1 MVETGN
7 TSPEINQIIEC
18 NEVSEG
24 QVMRGHDMVFQKEVF
39 GEIFSDGGTVQLENS
54 LGWGSIINPGGV
66 IQSNQ
71 RAFNATLQAPG
82 GVVEMRSAEN
92 CLIIAREARI
102 QTAVK
107 CQIFAHTL
115 RIATATGCLIAGRNV
130 EIHHAK
136 PYKVEP
142 NIITMVIPDIPDPQ
156 QLLDPLIAEACKLK
170 VLLDSL
176 NTRINAYKENV
187 ALSNY
192 LSIRAKVRVGMLEL
206 TADQSKSYIQMEE
219 NLEATAKELETQVAE
234 RNSVAKTLATANAQ
248 IQEIHDRHSA
258 LIADCRCKIHH
269 VDGESIVRQLLE
281 PYDGTDL
288 SQIALPSIPKIL
300 FRNDASLKFLGAVV
314 RGTVDWHVG
323 EVFTHNTN
331 A

>member
-24 QVMRGHDMVFQKEVF
+24 QVVHGHDMVFQKEVF

-136 PYKVEP
+136 PYKV
-142 NIITMVIPDIPDPQ
+142 
-156 QLLDPLIAEACKLK
+156 
-170 VLLDSL
+170 
-176 NTRINAYKENV
+176 
-187 ALSNY
+187 
-192 LSIRAKVRVGMLEL
+192 
-206 TADQSKSYIQMEE
+206 
-219 NLEATAKELETQVAE
+219 
-234 RNSVAKTLATANAQ
+234 
-248 IQEIHDRHSA
+248 
-258 LIADCRCKIHH
+258 
-269 VDGESIVRQLLE
+269 
-281 PYDGTDL
+281 
-288 SQIALPSIPKIL
+288 
-300 FRNDASLKFLGAVV
+300 
-314 RGTVDWHVG
+314 
-323 EVFTHNTN
+323 
-331 A
+331 